1 MTAAVSD
8 LAGEGWEEA
17 PAVSLTTPVALR
29 TLTLRDFRNIAR
41 ADLDIPPRGLAIVG
55 PNGHGK
61 TNLLEAIHYLHV
73 LRSVRGARDPD
84 LVRFGAGGFHIHA
97 TASGAVVDDMRAGF
111 LRHGKRKRVT
121 LDGVERS
128 RLADALGA
136 LPSVM
141 FSPRDVE
148 LVSGSPT
155 ERRRFLDIMLA
166 TTSPRYLPALQ
177 RYRAALVRRNATLR
191 EVARHGHSAA
201 RIAVWEPALAEAAAT
216 LWSER
221 VRWTRWAAP
230 RMAELCAAI
239 GEREPVV
246 LRYQSALASGD
257 EDVGEAVIR
266 DRMTSALERDRAHDT
281 RRGLTHSGPHRDD
294 LTLLLG
300 THALR
305 AFGSAGQ
312 QRTAA
317 IALRLLER
325 ETLRGRTGRSPII
338 LLDDPFAE
346 LDAARAAR
354 ILRLLAEGVVGQT
367 ILAVPRGDDIPSE
380 YTTLDRRVVLDGVFS
395 SPGETIAG
403 VTDA

>member
-1 MTAAVSD
+1 MSAAMSAD
-8 LAGEGWEEA
+8 EQRGDSAEEVPA
-17 PAVSLTTPVALR
+17 PPVALR
-29 TLTLRDFRNIAR
+29 TLSLRDFRNVAR
-41 ADLDIPPRGLAIVG
+41 ADLVVPARGLVVVG

-61 TNLLEAIHYLHV
+61 TNLLEAIHYLHA

-84 LVRFGAGGFHIHA
+84 LVRFDAEGFFVHA
-97 TASGAVVDDMRAGF
+97 TVAGAAAEDVRAGF
-111 LRHGKRKRVT
+111 LRQGKRKRVT

-136 LPSVM
+136 VPSVM

-148 LVSGSPT
+148 LVGGSPT

-191 EVARHGHSAA
+191 EVARHGHSPA

-216 LWSER
+216 LWVER

-230 RMAELCAAI
+230 RMAALCDAI

-246 LRYQSALASGD
+246 LRYQTALASVA
-257 EDVGEAVIR
+257 EDVGEEMIR
-266 DRMTSALERDRAHDT
+266 ERMAAALERDRSHDT

-294 LTLLLG
+294 LSLLLG
-300 THALR
+300 AHPLR

-325 ETLRGRTGRSPII
+325 ETLRQRTGRSPII

-346 LDAARAAR
+346 LDAVRASR
-354 ILRLLAEGVVGQT
+354 ILRLLADGELGQT
-367 ILAVPRGDDIPSE
+367 ILVVPRGDDIPPA
-380 YTTLDRRVVLDGVFS
+380 YTSLDRWSVRDGVFA
-395 SPGETIAG
+395 PAG
-403 VTDA
+403 AASGAEAGDA